1 MSCSFSCSSAL
12 LTYVIKD
19 GYFLDNTYSALFLRF
34 FSSQF
39 LRLFISSSCFLACF
53 STPVTA
59 AIFSQTLSKL
69 LDSSWIMSSGCWD
82 CYRYSIEHLWLALL
96 FNFLTFFNAS
106 SSLPSSISCFGKA
119 SKSSWRF
126 LHLLH
131 NSESNLD
138 AGFATYD
145 FEFVY
150 CPFFNIKITRPATTM
165 ISQISLVSLLNF
177 VIFSRFEKFYI
188 SLN

>member
-1 MSCSFSCSSAL
+1 
-12 LTYVIKD
+12 
-19 GYFLDNTYSALFLRF
+19 
-34 FSSQF
+34 
-39 LRLFISSSCFLACF
+39 
-53 STPVTA
+53 
-59 AIFSQTLSKL
+59 
-69 LDSSWIMSSGCWD
+69 MSSGCWD

-106 SSLPSSISCFGKA
+106 SSLSSSISCFGKA

-138 AGFATYD
+138 AGFATYGGNKTSEEISLPN